1 MLFRKARKG
10 DQKLSNGVSFGEAG
24 QDGFQRNTGTGE
36 NRLSA
41 DDVIV
46 S

>member
-1 MLFRKARKG
+1 MLFRETRKG
-10 DQKLSNGVSFGEAG
+10 DQKLSNGIAFGKAG